1 MLLVLIALLFLP
13 AVSAFAQSAA
23 NVFRVQVASEMM
35 AGPVVGAT
43 VYVWDKSN
51 PGNNASALTDVS
63 GSATIVLPGLTAD
76 PSSLTDPKPNIG
88 VLVLPDN
95 QANGTSLAFATT
107 EMLFYN
113 FWGGEAFAPE
123 VSVMLPEGCN
133 LTVAPKLKDGD
144 TVTPGIVSSMQVFLP
159 GVPWQVKTYI
169 LNYSDISISNPTW
182 SVIWPKNSGFSANF
196 GGDSAWSSYEEPK
209 YYSWF
214 SPSETIGDETT
225 KTVTFVHERQ
235 VKAQFSV
242 DSGTADTPFAI
253 QWAHDADF
261 SSFSQASFIGTGS
274 VYLPEGGY
282 NFRIV
287 PGGSESLLPAIVIF
301 PNVQLTKSAPVSRTI
316 SVTGGTGVSG
326 TVALQNNPDL
336 SIVSS
341 NLRVIAQKKINFG
354 GYESW
359 LAVEEALINN
369 DGTFAFPHKLVI
381 GDEYRVITTYSYT
394 YNYYNLG
401 VVDYGSSPAR
411 SYAHV
416 IGASFVV
423 SSTAKV
429 ENLVLPQ
436 TAAAEISLNV
446 TGATAA
452 NHGVAKDGLNLI
464 KPEVALLPGPGFD
477 YSRLIPSNQYELDT
491 SSGKLFVPF
500 LAAGNPFL
508 VRVDYDEDYDDSTNP
523 IVIKVSN
530 PMTVAQGTTGVLTV
544 DLDLTNFVTVEAN
557 LTFPN
562 QDSNAPAGM
571 MGFKG
576 EAKAIFSPVISLN
589 DGKELK
595 AHEVFSKR
603 EGFDRKV
610 FTQSDFSPFVFK
622 AERGKKFFLNAVE
635 VASSEN
641 GYYKPLQGFLD
652 FNEIIAVPA
661 GQSTAENMIQNIVVN
676 EDRSFMA
683 QVNVD
688 GQPAISQPLTV
699 KIETITDGNNFST
712 YILRQQNMTTDPNGM
727 FRISGIPSGNYKVD
741 LILDQLDL
749 NNATEA
755 TYFSQSMPLLRREI
769 FVAEDATSYPTTEN
783 PNGTKLV
790 FGLNTSAIGFLDATV
805 VDDKGQPVANAM
817 VQVCRKPD
825 PTTAMMPDHGEG
837 SDYYMR
843 GEAVFLCHTDA
854 EGKVV
859 RNAMG
864 DQPTM
869 IPLEA
874 NEYEVFVVGMPDSF
888 KPADFSYDFAEWGEK
903 PNTTVRIVSNG
914 QITPARITLGRKFI
928 VAGTIKESGSARAYL
943 NFQILDLKGNNL
955 GWGYTN
961 QDGTFEITSGLLPG
975 DAQFAINVEDN
986 NGKRFY
992 LHRVNVAADVTNN
1005 FVIDLSPTSL
1015 TQMTIFARDN
1025 DGAALPEAPGSLVLF
1040 SNPALGFR
1048 APYWN
1053 INWMS
1058 ADGSGRINISVPQ
1071 IPTDQYAAGYRYGFK
1086 ASSLYRSVEVK
1097 LPDGTTK
1104 YLQRIY
1110 APPALAILDLAANPT
1125 VTLTWQKPADVTIN
1139 VTNVPAAAEPRM
1151 IGVLMTSARFAQG
1164 PMTMEKHHQSMT
1176 GEKREMFFATMRNGS
1191 FVFGNVAPGQEYVF
1205 LAYEAFSFVDPYTLE
1220 WAMDMP
1226 VPAVF
1231 RHLSQPFFVDGTM
1244 VKAEA
1249 EGFRNLVPFTVTC
1262 TQDPTIVP
1270 DITGVDI
1277 SFTADPVNTT
1287 GKIAWPI
1294 IGKSFWDPIPARPFP
1309 IMVPERYAFRVAFT
1323 PSSAA
1328 ESKYLAKTY
1337 ENVVVSP
1344 TNSAFNLVLAELPKV
1359 SGAFTLNNI
1368 PVNGTLVLVPEGAD
1382 ALSENF
1388 RPIRVTANNGAYEAY
1403 LKPGF
1408 YNGYAVPSAG
1418 AAKYIEITM
1427 ASVSQTFDINIGP
1440 GVPVQGMVKLASG
1453 DPVAASVLVF
1463 RKVAA
1468 RSSLTDGNKM
1478 YPYPAVAGDNEIRC
1492 GYDGSFF
1499 FVAEPNVDYYVQAV
1513 VPVGFF
1519 PGLPTKVSL
1528 GTTPTTAEV
1537 IVSTGGT
1544 ISGSMNIPGWVEA
1557 KAVGSSAL
1565 AGQFGTTGGFYA
1577 DASIPNSQ
1585 GRYDFVL
1592 YGLNPAMAYDLTFWP
1607 MEYGYSYKKISN
1619 VTVPSTSLAVDLTAG
1634 YRITGQLVNEQGQPL
1649 NAANVSVNL
1658 AMTLPSEV
1666 VPEPAAAGSSNL
1678 RMRRSITTVAS
1689 PDYNLA
1695 DAMLSGMWA
1704 QTNEYGQFSFD
1715 NVPTFLL
1722 AFIKVE
1728 NGFAVDGINYGRTRT
1743 ANFTP
1748 NFVNDLM
1755 HFEVKVPVGGRIIGR
1770 LIDEA
1775 GKPVT
1780 YSHVE
1785 ANMGQEWGYTM
1796 AKEDGTFA
1804 IEGLAPGANYMVHLM
1819 EMPGF
1824 VPVFRSGVLVEPGKT
1839 TDLGSLVVAK
1849 AVMAYGMASGTMSL
1863 MKRPI
1868 FMYGM
1873 PQGTSLGL
1881 IAVDGN
1887 RALTDDD
1894 LLNGRFMQ
1902 AVNGETDLYLDPGM
1916 EIDEVGFSMFVKPGK
1931 NSLGAMLH
1939 RETADGVRTYVSW
1952 GWKPGLVVPTQ
1963 EQLEYGSF
1971 DISSGSPVLFPQ
1983 KFGTVEGSL
1992 KHAVDTA
1999 VVFNPNDAVIALY
2012 PVVASGT
2019 TFVPVP
2025 TPFPTAMTSAVNG
2038 KWLIPEVPQG
2048 SYRIKV
2054 ITRKY
2059 GTVFMTKVITV
2070 GDTVVVEDLALGT
2083 SIVKVSGKV
2092 VLDNSSST
2100 PVSSA
2105 KVNLVLA
2112 NLSTSTDASGNFA
2125 FYLPINEL
2133 LIPQI
2138 EISKPG
2144 IMTKRFVEAGGI
2156 ATSGAR
2162 IATDTVLGNLAVSG
2176 SVGMVEVTV
2185 KSGKTNAV
2193 HVGAEVALVYQE
2205 SLDRPVWTVGEL
2217 QTTDENGKARFLSV
2231 PTGKEVT
2238 FRARAHYHVPT
2249 IATIT
2254 VDPTTAA
2261 GALEITMAAAAPK
2274 VFYTGVVEPVDND
2287 NLRLKA
2293 SFDFNQVVVK
2303 NDIGLYIAN
2312 PLTNLRGDASTGYPD
2327 LTGGRVTFMTYNGL
2341 VPNQDNLVATV
2352 TYTGFG
2358 DIGRFDIVSKA
2369 MFRKE
2374 YEVDPLAQNGFTG
2387 RQTDADGNVLPAGIN
2402 VPPGYLPPEID
2413 SFNLEVA
2420 SPTIQDGDSL
2430 VDETGNPTGETPEFA
2445 GPTFKFTFGSGDSN
2459 FGAGTQQQGLF
2470 EITIA
2475 YDEGTK
2481 LEPRWY
2487 DVGAK
2492 AWSKVGIIQDSI
2504 RYDYPTKGYV
2514 TFKVDHLTEFA
2525 ILKNVTSA
2533 SSGYRSD
2540 FNGDGVINDK
2550 DLVIL
2555 FAANQVKALAD
2566 DGFATYDVESVRS
2579 AANELLLGAAGNT
2592 LYLPE
2597 AAIDDLDSNNV
2608 FNDSDV
2614 VLLFS
2619 YIQVAGLA
2627 ADGFGVLD
2635 ESTVTDGAREILGNK
2650 VGVLTRMPGVNVS
2663 R

>member
-1 MLLVLIALLFLP
+1 MQNCSLQRRMLLVLIALLFLP
-13 AVSAFAQSAA
+13 VVSAFAQSAT
-23 NVFRVQVASEMM
+23 NVFRVQVSTEMM
-35 AGPVVGAT
+35 PEPVVGAT
-43 VYVWDKSN
+43 VYVWDKAN
-51 PGNNASALTDVS
+51 PWSYASSVTDTT
-63 GSATIVLPGLTAD
+63 GSATVVLGGLTAN
-76 PSSLTDPKPNIG
+76 PNSLTDPTPNVGI
-88 VLVLPDN
+88 LVLPDN
-95 QANGTSLAFATT
+95 QANATSLAFATT

-113 FWGGEAFAPE
+113 FWGEEAFAPE

-159 GVPWQVKTYI
+159 GVPWQVKTYT
-169 LNYSDISISNPTW
+169 LNYSDISESNPTW
-182 SVIWPKNSGFSANF
+182 NVIWPKNSGFSANF
-196 GGDSAWSSYEEPK
+196 GGDSDWGDFEKPK
-209 YYSWF
+209 YFGWF
-214 SPSETIGDETT
+214 SPSETIGDETA

-235 VKAQFSV
+235 VKAQFAV
-242 DSGTADTPFAI
+242 NTGTTDTPFAI
-253 QWAHDADF
+253 QWSNNSDF
-261 SSFSQASFIGTGS
+261 SSFSQAPSLVGTGS

-301 PNVQLTKSAPVSRTI
+301 PNVQLTKAAPVSKTI
-316 SVTGGTGVSG
+316 SVSEGTGVSG

-336 SIVSS
+336 SIISS
-341 NLRVIAQKKINFG
+341 TLRVVAQKKIDFG

-359 LAVEEALINN
+359 LAVEEALINS
-369 DGTFAFPHKLVI
+369 DGTFAFPHKLAI
-381 GDEYRVITTYSYT
+381 GDEYRVITSYPAYHYS
-394 YNYYNLG
+394 NYVALG
-401 VVDYGSSPAR
+401 VIDYNSSPAR
-411 SYAHV
+411 SYAHA
-416 IGASFVV
+416 IGMPFVV
-423 SSTAKV
+423 SSTPKV

-452 NHGVAKDGLNLI
+452 NHGVARDNKLNLI

-477 YSRLIPSNQYELDT
+477 YPRLIPSSQYELVT
-491 SSGKLFVPF
+491 STGKLFVPF

-508 VRVDYDEDYDDSTNP
+508 VRVDYDEDYDNLENP

-530 PMTVAQGTTGVLTV
+530 PMTVAPGTTGVLTV

-562 QDSNAPAGM
+562 QDPGAPAGM

-576 EAKAIFSPVISLN
+576 EAKAIFSPVVELM

-595 AHEVFSKR
+595 AHELFNKAD
-603 EGFDRKV
+603 GFDRKV
-610 FTQSDFSPFVFK
+610 FTQLDFSPFVFK

-641 GYYKPLQGFLD
+641 DYNKPLEGFLD
-652 FNEIIAVPA
+652 FNEIIPVPA
-661 GQSTAENMIQNIVVN
+661 DQSTAENMIQNITVN

-688 GQPAISQPLTV
+688 GQPAVSQPLSV

-712 YILRQQNMTTDPNGM
+712 YIRRQQNIMTDANGM

-741 LILDQLDL
+741 LILDQMDL
-749 NNATEA
+749 NNATESF
-755 TYFSQSMPLLRREI
+755 YFSQSMPLLRREI
-769 FVAEDATSYPTTEN
+769 FVAEDATSYAVGEKP
-783 PNGTKLV
+783 GTKLV

-825 PTTAMMPDHGEG
+825 STTAMMPDHGEG
-837 SDYYMR
+837 SNYYMR

-859 RNAMG
+859 RNAMP
-864 DQPTM
+864 DQQM

-874 NEYEVFVVGMPDSF
+874 NEYEVFVVGIPESF

-903 PNTTVRIVSNG
+903 PNATVRIVSNG
-914 QITPARITLGRKFI
+914 QITPARITLGRKFT
-928 VAGTIKESGSARAYL
+928 VTGTIKESGSARAYL
-943 NFQILDLKGNNL
+943 NFQVLDLQGKNIA
-955 GWGYTN
+955 WGYTN
-961 QDGTFEITSGLLPG
+961 QDGTFEIGSGILPG
-975 DAQFAINVEDN
+975 DAQFAILIEDN

-1015 TQMTIFARDN
+1015 TQMTILARDN

-1058 ADGSGRINISVPQ
+1058 ADGTGRINISVPQ

-1086 ASSLYRSVEVK
+1086 ASSLFRSVKVE
-1097 LPDGTTK
+1097 LPDGSIK
-1104 YLQRIY
+1104 DLQRIY
-1110 APPALAILDLAANPT
+1110 TPPALAILDLVATPT

-1231 RHLSQPFFVDGTM
+1231 RHLSQPFFVTGTM

-1249 EGFRNLVPFTVTC
+1249 ESFRNLVPFTVTC

-1309 IMVPERYAFRVAFT
+1309 IMVPERYAFRLAFT

-1337 ENVVVSP
+1337 ENVLVSP

-1359 SGAFTLNNI
+1359 SGAFTLNNA
-1368 PVNGTLVLVPEGAD
+1368 PVNGALVLVPEGAD
-1382 ALSENF
+1382 ALAENF
-1388 RPIRVTANNGAYEAY
+1388 RPIRVPATNGFYEAY
-1403 LKPGF
+1403 LKPGY
-1408 YNGYAVPSAG
+1408 YNGYAVPFAG
-1418 AAKYIEITM
+1418 AAKYIQITM
-1427 ASVSQTFDINIGP
+1427 ASVSQTLDFDIDS
-1440 GVPVQGMVKLASG
+1440 GVQVSGMVKLASG
-1453 DPVAASVLVF
+1453 EPVPASVMVF
-1463 RKVAA
+1463 RKMAA

-1478 YPYPAVAGDNEIRC
+1478 YPYPAVAGSNEIRC

-1499 FVAEPNVDYYVQAV
+1499 FVAEPNVDYYIQAV

-1519 PGLPTKVSL
+1519 PGLPTRVSL
-1528 GTTPTTAEV
+1528 GTTPATADV
-1537 IVSTGGT
+1537 IVSTGST
-1544 ISGSMNIPGWVEA
+1544 ISGSMNVPGWVEA
-1557 KAVGSSAL
+1557 KAVGTSAL
-1565 AGQFGTTGGFYA
+1565 VGQFGTASSFYA
-1577 DASIPNSQ
+1577 DASIPNNENPA
-1585 GRYDFVL
+1585 RYEFSL

-1619 VTVPSTSLAVDLTAG
+1619 VTVPLASLAVDLSAG
-1634 YRITGQLVNEQGQPL
+1634 YRITGQLVDEQGMPL
-1649 NAANVSVNL
+1649 NAANVSINL

-1666 VPEPAAAGSSNL
+1666 VSEPATTTASNL
-1678 RMRRSITTVAS
+1678 RMRRSITVAS
-1689 PDYNLA
+1689 PDYSLA

-1728 NGFAVDGINYGRTRT
+1728 NGFEVDGVNYGRART
-1743 ANFTP
+1743 INFTP
-1748 NFVNDLM
+1748 NFVNDMM

-1785 ANMGQEWGYTM
+1785 ANMGQEWGYAM

-1849 AVMAYGMASGTMSL
+1849 AVMAYGMASGTTPL
-1863 MKRPI
+1863 MKRPA
-1868 FMYGM
+1868 FAYGM

-1902 AVNGETDLYLDPGM
+1902 AVNGETDLYLDPNM

-1939 RETADGVRTYVSW
+1939 RESADGVRTYVSW
-1952 GWKPGLVVPTQ
+1952 GWQSGLVVPTQ

-1971 DISSGSPVLFPQ
+1971 DISSGSVLFPE

-1992 KHAVDTA
+1992 KHAVDAA

-2012 PVVASGT
+2012 KVVASGT

-2025 TPFPTAMTSAVNG
+2025 APFPTALTSAVNG
-2038 KWLIPEVPQG
+2038 KWLISEVPHG

-2059 GTVFMTKVITV
+2059 GTVFMAKVITV
-2070 GDTVVVEDLALGT
+2070 GDTVVKEDLALGT
-2083 SIVKVSGKV
+2083 SVVKVSGKV
-2092 VLDNSSST
+2092 VLENGT
-2100 PVSSA
+2100 AVGSA
-2105 KVNLVLA
+2105 KVNLILA
-2112 NLSTSTDASGNFA
+2112 NLSTSTNASGTFE
-2125 FYLPINEL
+2125 FYLPVNEL

-2138 EISKPG
+2138 EVSKPG
-2144 IMTKRFVEAGGI
+2144 IMTKRFVEAGDI

-2162 IATDTVLGNLAVSG
+2162 IATDTVLGNLTVSG
-2176 SVGMVEVTV
+2176 SVGTVEVTV
-2185 KSGKTNAV
+2185 KSGKTNAI

-2217 QTTDENGKARFLSV
+2217 QTADENGKARFLSV
-2231 PTGKEVT
+2231 PTGKMVT

-2261 GALEITMAAAAPK
+2261 GALEITMPAAAPK

-2303 NDIGLYIAN
+2303 NDVGLYIAD
-2312 PLTNLRGDASTGYPD
+2312 PATNLRDNASTGYPD
-2327 LTGGRVTFMTYNGL
+2327 LIGGRLTFMTYNGL

-2369 MFRKE
+2369 LFRKE
-2374 YEVDPLAQNGFTG
+2374 YEVDPLAQDGFTG
-2387 RQTDADGNVLPAGIN
+2387 RQTDADGNVLPAGIA

-2420 SPTIQDGDSL
+2420 SPTVIAGDEL
-2430 VDETGNPTGETPEFA
+2430 VDENGNKTGETPEFA
-2445 GPTFKFTFGSGDSN
+2445 GPTFKFTFGGGDSN
-2459 FGAGTQQQGLF
+2459 FGGGTKQEGLF

-2475 YDEGTK
+2475 YTEGTK

-2492 AWSKVGIIQDSI
+2492 AWSKVGIIKDSI
-2504 RYDYPTKGYV
+2504 RYDHPTKGYV

-2525 ILKNVTSA
+2525 ILKNVTGTN
-2533 SSGYRSD
+2533 SGYRCDFNNDGVVNLSD
-2540 FNGDGVINDK
+2540 VVIMLAWFQVPEKTAENVKARALAILPTVTGEVVYMPTGTIDDLNGDGKI
-2550 DLVIL
+2550 DL
-2555 FAANQVKALAD
+2555 N
-2566 DGFATYDVESVRS
+2566 
-2579 AANELLLGAAGNT
+2579 
-2592 LYLPE
+2592 
-2597 AAIDDLDSNNV
+2597 
-2608 FNDSDV
+2608 DV
-2614 VLLFS
+2614 VLTLAWF
-2619 YIQVAGLA
+2619 QVPAK
-2627 ADGFGVLD
+2627 D
-2635 ESTVTDGAREILGNK
+2635 EASVKLRATAILSTVSGSVMALPA
-2650 VGVLTRMPGVNVS
+2650 VPVTR
-2663 R
+2663 

>member
-1 MLLVLIALLFLP
+1 MQNCSLQRRMLLVLIALLFLP
-13 AVSAFAQSAA
+13 AVSAFAQTAPS
-23 NVFRVQVASEMM
+23 NIFRVLVSSEM
-35 AGPVVGAT
+35 AAPVEGAT
-43 VYVWDKSN
+43 VYVWDKAN
-51 PGNNASALTDVS
+51 PWNNANALTDAN
-63 GSATIVLPGLTAD
+63 GSATVVISGLTAN
-76 PSSLTDPKPNIG
+76 PTSLTDPNPNVGI
-88 VLVLPDN
+88 LVLPNN

-107 EMLFYN
+107 ETLFYN
-113 FWGGEAFAPE
+113 FWGGEAYAPDI
-123 VSVMLPEGCN
+123 SVMLPEGCN

-159 GVPWQVKTYI
+159 GVPWQVKTYT
-169 LNYSDISISNPTW
+169 LNYSDISVATPTW
-182 SVIWPKNSGFSANF
+182 NIIWPKDSSFSANF
-196 GGDSAWSSYEEPK
+196 GGDSDWGDFEKPK
-209 YYSWF
+209 YFGWF
-214 SPSETIGDETT
+214 SPSETIGDETA

-235 VKAQFSV
+235 VKAQFAV
-242 DSGTADTPFAI
+242 NTGTTDTPFAI
-253 QWAHDADF
+253 QWSNNSDF
-261 SSFSQASFIGTGS
+261 SSFSQAPSLVGTGS
-274 VYLPEGGY
+274 VYLPEGAY
-282 NFRIV
+282 TFRIV
-287 PGGSESLLPAIVIF
+287 PGGSGALMPAVVIF
-301 PNVQLTKSAPVSRTI
+301 PNVQLTKFSPVVKTI
-316 SVTGGTGVSG
+316 SVTDGTGVSG

-336 SIVSS
+336 SLVSG
-341 NLRVIAQKKINFG
+341 NLKVVAQKKIDFG

-359 LAVEEALINN
+359 LAVEEALING
-369 DGTFAFPHKLVI
+369 DGTFAFLHKFVI

-394 YNYYNLG
+394 YSYYNLG
-401 VVDYGSSPAR
+401 IVDYSSSPAR
-411 SYAHV
+411 SYAHA
-416 IGASFVV
+416 IGVPFVV

-436 TAAAEISLNV
+436 TAAAEVSLNV
-446 TGATAA
+446 TGATAV
-452 NHGVAKDGLNLI
+452 NHGVAKDTNSNLI
-464 KPEVALLPGPGFD
+464 RPEIALLPAPGFD
-477 YSRLIPSNQYELDT
+477 YSRLVPSNQYDLDAFT
-491 SSGKLFVPF
+491 GKLFIPF
-500 LAAGNPFL
+500 LPANNPF
-508 VRVDYDEDYDDSTNP
+508 VIRVDYDEDYDTLENP

-530 PMTVAQGTTGVLTV
+530 PLTVAPGTTGVLTV
-544 DLDLTNFVTVEAN
+544 DLDLANFVTVESG

-562 QDSNAPAGM
+562 SDPNAPVGM

-576 EAKAIFSPVISLN
+576 EAKAIFSPIIALN

-595 AHEVFSKR
+595 AHEVFSKS

-610 FTQSDFSPFVFK
+610 FTQLDSNPFIFK

-641 GYYKPLQGFLD
+641 GYEKPLQGFLD
-652 FNEIIAVPA
+652 FNEIVAVPA
-661 GQSTAENMIQNIVVN
+661 DQTTAENMIKNIVVN

-688 GQPAISQPLTV
+688 GQPAVSQPLSV
-699 KIETITDGNNFST
+699 KIETLTDGDGYYT
-712 YILRQQNMTTDPNGM
+712 YIRRQQNVMTDPNGM
-727 FRISGIPSGNYKVD
+727 FRVSGIPSGNYKVD

-749 NNATEA
+749 NNATESSYLA
-755 TYFSQSMPLLRREI
+755 QSMPLLRREI
-769 FVAEDATSYPTTEN
+769 FVAEDATSYAVGEKP
-783 PNGTKLV
+783 GTKLV

-825 PTTAMMPDHGEG
+825 QTTMMMPEHEG
-837 SDYYMR
+837 SNYYMR
-843 GEAVFLCHTDA
+843 GESVFLCHTDA

-859 RNAMG
+859 RNAMP
-864 DQPTM
+864 DQPMM

-874 NEYEVFVVGMPDSF
+874 NEYEVFVVGMPENF
-888 KPADFSYDFAEWGEK
+888 RPADFCYDFAEWGEK
-903 PNTTVRIVSNG
+903 PNANVRIVSNG

-928 VAGTIKESGSARAYL
+928 VAGTIKESGSPRAYL

-961 QDGTFEITSGLLPG
+961 QDGTFEIGSGLLPG
-975 DAQFAINVEDN
+975 ESQFAIVIEDKD
-986 NGKRFY
+986 GKRFY
-992 LHRVNVAADVTNN
+992 LHRVNVVPDVTNN
-1005 FVIDLSPTSL
+1005 FVIELSPTSL
-1015 TQMTIFARDN
+1015 TQMTIFTRDN
-1025 DGAALPEAPGSLVLF
+1025 DGAALPEAPGSLILF
-1040 SNPALGFR
+1040 SDPALGFR

-1053 INWMS
+1053 INWLLS
-1058 ADGSGRINISVPQ
+1058 DGNGRINISVPQ
-1071 IPTDQYAAGYRYGFK
+1071 IPTDQYTAGYRYGFK
-1086 ASSLYRSVEVK
+1086 AGNLFRSVEVK
-1097 LPDGTTK
+1097 LPDGTSK

-1110 APPALAILDLAANPT
+1110 TPPALEILDLVATPT

-1139 VTNVPAAAEPRM
+1139 VTNIPTVSEPRM

-1164 PMTMEKHHQSMT
+1164 PATEDKYHQSMT
-1176 GEKREMFFATMRNGS
+1176 GEKREMFFAPMRNGS
-1191 FVFGNVAPGQEYVF
+1191 FVFSNVAPGQEYVF
-1205 LAYEAFSFVDPYTLE
+1205 LAYEAFTFVDPYTLE
-1220 WAMDMP
+1220 WAMEIP
-1226 VPAVF
+1226 VQAVF
-1231 RHLSQPFFVDGTM
+1231 RHLSQPFFVDGSM

-1249 EGFRNLVPFTVTC
+1249 ENFRNLVPFTVTC
-1262 TQDPTIVP
+1262 TQDPTVVP
-1270 DITGVDI
+1270 DINGVEI
-1277 SFTADPVNTT
+1277 SFTADPLNTT
-1287 GKIAWPI
+1287 GKIAWPL
-1294 IGKSFWDPIPARPFP
+1294 IGRPLWGEFPVRPFP
-1309 IMVPERYAFRVAFT
+1309 IMVPERYAFRLAFA
-1323 PSSAA
+1323 PSNVA

-1344 TNSAFNLVLAELPKV
+1344 TNSTFNLVLAELPKV
-1359 SGAFTLNNI
+1359 SGAFTLNNA
-1368 PVNGTLVLVPEGAD
+1368 PVNGSLVLVPEGAD

-1388 RPIRVTANNGAYEAY
+1388 RPIRVPANNGTYEAY

-1427 ASVSQTFDINIGP
+1427 ASVSQTLDFNIES

-1453 DPVAASVLVF
+1453 DPVPASVMVF

-1492 GYDGSFF
+1492 GYDGRFF
-1499 FVAEPNVDYYVQAV
+1499 FVAEPNVDYYIQAI

-1519 PGLPTKVSL
+1519 PGLPTKVAL
-1528 GTTPTTAEV
+1528 GTTPATADV

-1544 ISGSMNIPGWVEA
+1544 ISGSMNVPGWVEA
-1557 KAVGSSAL
+1557 KAVGSSVL

-1607 MEYGYSYKKISN
+1607 MQYGYSYKKISN
-1619 VTVPSTSLAVDLTAG
+1619 VTVPLASLAVDLSAG
-1634 YRITGQLVNEQGQPL
+1634 YRITGQLVDESGQPL

-1695 DAMLSGMWA
+1695 DAMLSGMWT

-1728 NGFAVDGINYGRTRT
+1728 NGFSVDGVNYGRTRT

-1785 ANMGQEWGYTM
+1785 ANMGQEWGYAM

-1863 MKRPI
+1863 MKRPA

-1902 AVNGETDLYLDPGM
+1902 AVNGETDLYLDSNM

-1952 GWKPGLVVPTQ
+1952 GWRPGLVVPTQ

-2019 TFVPVP
+2019 TFVLVP

-2274 VFYTGVVEPVDND
+2274 VFYTGVAEPVDDN

-2303 NDIGLYIAN
+2303 NDIGLYIAD
-2312 PLTNLRGDASTGYPD
+2312 PLTNLRDNASTGYPD
-2327 LTGGRVTFMTYNGL
+2327 LIGGRVTFMTYNGL

-2459 FGAGTQQQGLF
+2459 FGAGTQQEGLF

-2475 YDEGTK
+2475 YTEGTK

-2487 DVGAK
+2487 DVGAR
-2492 AWSKVGIIQDSI
+2492 AWSKVGIIQDSV

-2533 SSGYRSD
+2533 SSGYRCDFNNDGVVNLSD
-2540 FNGDGVINDK
+2540 VVYMLAWYQLSAANRTTANVKTRAQAILASVTGDVVYLPNTAIDDVNGDG
-2550 DLVIL
+2550 LVNL
-2555 FAANQVKALAD
+2555 
-2566 DGFATYDVESVRS
+2566 
-2579 AANELLLGAAGNT
+2579 
-2592 LYLPE
+2592 
-2597 AAIDDLDSNNV
+2597 
-2608 FNDSDV
+2608 SDV
-2614 VLLFS
+2614 VMALAWYQLS
-2619 YIQVAGLA
+2619 VANRT
-2627 ADGFGVLD
+2627 
-2635 ESTVTDGAREILGNK
+2635 ES
-2650 VGVLTRMPGVNVS
+2650 GVLTRAKSILGSVTGSVTSMPGISVS